1 MARGMQVFP
10 ANDASP
16 RHLKSR
22 DPTSWASIRQAVGET
37 RCVET
42 RILFLSLIIIHGSWS
57 KVETVNTEEK
67 TQESLGTPR
76 PFRPF
81 RPFALVR
88 RSSPHNLSHY
98 YCSPATVPPPKG
110 SSGPRILAGRFRGN

>member
-1 MARGMQVFP
+1 MARGIQVFP

-42 RILFLSLIIIHGSWS
+42 RI
-57 KVETVNTEEK
+57 VETVNTEEK
-67 TQESLGTPR
+67 TQDSLGTP
-76 PFRPF
+76 RPF

>member
-42 RILFLSLIIIHGSWS
+42 RIVSLCASPDKHQNGSP
-57 KVETVNTEEK
+57 EA
-67 TQESLGTPR
+67 GT
-76 PFRPF
+76 
-81 RPFALVR
+81 A
-88 RSSPHNLSHY
+88 S
-98 YCSPATVPPPKG
+98 
-110 SSGPRILAGRFRGN
+110 